1 MLRTA
6 GLMLCA
12 IVAVEFAM
20 SPRTFHRMRESPP
33 ENTSHSPAIYFAPQ
47 QDLSVVDQQIIR
59 NAKRSLEIAMYSFTD
74 RRIAEEL
81 VDACNRG
88 VVVKLYR
95 DRSQY
100 EEETARGSAVPT
112 ILHRCS
118 DIQVR
123 VKGDKELMHEK
134 AYVADG
140 LVLREGSA
148 NWSVSAARYQ
158 DNQLSITHATAAIE
172 AFKDDF
178 AGMWQRGDNSI
189 IQ

>member
-1 MLRTA
+1 MLRTE
-6 GLMLCA
+6 GLILCA

-33 ENTSHSPAIYFAPQ
+33 EVNSAAVYFAPQ
-47 QDLSVVDQQIIR
+47 QDLSVVDQEIIR
-59 NAKRSLEIAMYSFTD
+59 SAKRSLEIAMYSFTD

-81 VDACNRG
+81 VDACHRG
-88 VVVKLYR
+88 VVVELYR

-100 EEETARGSAVPT
+100 EEETARESAVQA
-112 ILHRCS
+112 ILHRCR
-118 DIQVR
+118 DIHIR
-123 VKGDKELMHEK
+123 VKGSNELMHEK

-140 LVLREGSA
+140 VVLREGSA

-158 DNQLSITHATAAIE
+158 DNQLSITRDAPAIE
-172 AFKDDF
+172 AFRIDF
-178 AGMWQRGDNSI
+178 AGMWQRGDNAI

>member
-1 MLRTA
+1 
-6 GLMLCA
+6 
-12 IVAVEFAM
+12 
-20 SPRTFHRMRESPP
+20 MRESPP

-59 NAKRSLEIAMYSFTD
+59 SAKHSLEIAMYSFTD

-81 VDACNRG
+81 VDACHRG

-100 EEETARGSAVPT
+100 EEETARGSAVPV

-118 DIQVR
+118 DIYIR
-123 VKGDKELMHEK
+123 VKGSKELMHEK
-134 AYVADG
+134 TYVADG

-148 NWSVSAARYQ
+148 DWSVSAARYRSLVTRRPSRHSGLTSPACGSEAITRSFTRAWR
-158 DNQLSITHATAAIE
+158 NTHGLHCQLH
-172 AFKDDF
+172 
-178 AGMWQRGDNSI
+178 Q
-189 IQ
+189 

>member
-6 GLMLCA
+6 GLLLCA

-20 SPRTFHRMRESPP
+20 SPRTFHRMREFAP
-33 ENTSHSPAIYFAPQ
+33 EVHSPAIYFAPQ
-47 QDLSVVDQQIIR
+47 QDLSIVDRQIVR
-59 NAKRSLEIAMYSFTD
+59 SAKRSLEIAMYSFTD

-88 VVVKLYR
+88 VVVELYR

-100 EEETARGSAVPT
+100 EEETARGSAVSA

-118 DIQVR
+118 DVHIR
-123 VKGDKELMHEK
+123 VKGSKELMHEK
-134 AYVADG
+134 TYVADG

-158 DNQLSITHATAAIE
+158 DNQVSITRDTAAIE
-172 AFKDDF
+172 AFSDDF
-178 AGMWQRGDNSI
+178 AGMWQRDDNSI

>member
-6 GLMLCA
+6 GLLLCA

-20 SPRTFHRMRESPP
+20 SPRTFHRMREFAP
-33 ENTSHSPAIYFAPQ
+33 EVHSPAIYFAPQ
-47 QDLSVVDQQIIR
+47 QDLSIVDRQIVR
-59 NAKRSLEIAMYSFTD
+59 SAKRSLEIAMYSFTD

-88 VVVKLYR
+88 VVVELYR

-100 EEETARGSAVPT
+100 EEETARGSAVSA

-118 DIQVR
+118 DVHIR
-123 VKGDKELMHEK
+123 VKGSKELMHEK
-134 AYVADG
+134 TYVADG

-158 DNQLSITHATAAIE
+158 DNQVSITGH
-172 AFKDDF
+172 
-178 AGMWQRGDNSI
+178 RG

>member
-6 GLMLCA
+6 GLVLCA

-20 SPRTFHRMRESPP
+20 SPRTFREVRESPP
-33 ENTSHSPAIYFAPQ
+33 EVHSPALYAAPQ

-59 NAKRSLEIAMYSFTD
+59 NAKGSLEIAMYSFTD
-74 RRIAEEL
+74 RKIAEEL
-81 VDACNRG
+81 VDACHRG
-88 VVVKLYR
+88 VVVELYR

-112 ILHRCS
+112 ILHRCR
-118 DIQVR
+118 DVHVR
-123 VKGDKELMHEK
+123 VKGSEELMHEK

-158 DNQLSITHATAAIE
+158 DNQLSITHDTTAIE
-172 AFKDDF
+172 AFRNDF
-178 AGMWQRGDNSI
+178 AGMWPRGNNSI